1 MSYSESLSKLLAS
14 AGANEGCKI
23 SVKTKGCTYTGIM
36 MPHHDLSAPDILVL
50 KLSSGYNIGV
60 KMFPDSNIELL
71 EDSNRMKAEPHISP
85 PKKGLKKLVL
95 IGTGGTIASYVDYRT
110 GGVQPALSTSEL
122 VNAVPE
128 LRDIANIEA
137 RVLFSIFSEN
147 MNVEH
152 WQELASVVEEE
163 INKGADGIII
173 PHGTDTMGYTA
184 AALSFM
190 LNKVSKPVVLVGAQ
204 RSSDRPSTD
213 AIGNLTACAR
223 FCVNGNRAGVFV
235 LMHDTLG
242 DDSFA
247 VHCGTRVRKM
257 HTSRRDAFHSIN
269 SPTVAHMDID
279 GKIEFMTEG
288 RPISDLKVKAETNME
303 RSCVLL
309 QYFPGMDPKV
319 FENVILKSKGVV
331 IAGSGLGHVNE
342 NMIPLIKKACDSG
355 TIVVITSQCLGG
367 TTNLNVYNNGRDMLA
382 AGVISVGDMLPET
395 AYVKLMW
402 VLANSNNR
410 DEIIEMMKSPL
421 AGETGKRRLE

>member
-14 AGANEGCKI
+14 VGANEGCKL
-23 SVKTKGCTYTGIM
+23 SVKTKSCTHTGIL
-36 MPHHDLSAPDILVL
+36 MPHNDLSAPDILVL

-60 KMFPDSNIELL
+60 RIQSDSIIKLIEAPC
-71 EDSNRMKAEPHISP
+71 KTKTEPTVNT

-122 VNAVPE
+122 INAVPE

-173 PHGTDTMGYTA
+173 PHGTDTMGYTS

-190 LNKVSKPVVLVGAQ
+190 LDKVSKPVVLVGAQ

-223 FCVNGNRAGVFV
+223 FCVNGNRSGVFV

-257 HTSRRDAFHSIN
+257 HTSRRDSFRSIN
-269 SPTVAHMDID
+269 SPIVAHMDID
-279 GKIEFMTEG
+279 GKIEFNIDGPNVTDAKTEAK
-288 RPISDLKVKAETNME
+288 IKME
-303 RSCVLL
+303 KRCVLL
-309 QYFPGMDPKV
+309 QYFPGMDPEV
-319 FENVILKSKGVV
+319 FENIILKSKGVV

-342 NMIPLIKKACDSG
+342 SMIPLIKKACDAG

-367 TTNLNVYNNGRDMLA
+367 TTNLNVYNNGREMLT
-382 AGVISVGDMLPET
+382 AGAIPVGDMLPET

-402 VLANSNNR
+402 VLANSKNK
-410 DEIIEMMKSPL
+410 DEAVEMMKSSL
-421 AGETGKRRLE
+421 AGDTGKRRLA

>member
-1 MSYSESLSKLLAS
+1 MSYSESLSNLLTS
-14 AGANEGCKI
+14 TGVKEGCKV
-23 SVKTKGCTYTGIM
+23 SVTTKGRTYTGIV
-36 MPHHDLSAPDILVL
+36 MPHRDHSASDILVL
-50 KLSSGYNIGV
+50 KLSSGYNVGV
-60 KMFPDSNIELL
+60 RMYSDSNIKLL
-71 EDSNRMKAEPHISP
+71 EGSNRTKVEPYVSP
-85 PKKGLKKLVL
+85 PIKGLKKLVL
-95 IGTGGTIASYVDYRT
+95 IGTGGTIASYVDYST

-137 RVLFSIFSEN
+137 CVLFSIFSEN

-152 WQELASVVEEE
+152 WQKLASVVEEE
-163 INKGADGIII
+163 INNGADGIII

-190 LNKVSKPVVLVGAQ
+190 LDKVSKPVVLVGAQ

-223 FCVNGNRAGVFV
+223 FCVDGNRAGVFV

-257 HTSRRDAFHSIN
+257 HTSRRDAFRSIN
-269 SPTVAHMDID
+269 APIVAHLDID
-279 GKIEFMTEG
+279 GKIEFMDDG
-288 RPISDLKVKAETNME
+288 RCVSDEKVRARTDME
-303 RSCVLL
+303 KRCIVL
-309 QYFPGMDPKV
+309 QYFPGMDPEV
-319 FENVILKSKGVV
+319 FEDVILKSKGVV

-342 NMIPLIKKACDSG
+342 DMIPLIKKACDAG

-367 TTNLNVYNNGRDMLA
+367 TTNLNLYNNGRNMLA
-382 AGVISVGDMLPET
+382 AGAISVGDMLPET

-402 VLANSNNR
+402 VLANSKTK
-410 DEIIEMMKSPL
+410 DEAEKMMMSSL
-421 AGETGKRRLE
+421 VGETGKRRLE